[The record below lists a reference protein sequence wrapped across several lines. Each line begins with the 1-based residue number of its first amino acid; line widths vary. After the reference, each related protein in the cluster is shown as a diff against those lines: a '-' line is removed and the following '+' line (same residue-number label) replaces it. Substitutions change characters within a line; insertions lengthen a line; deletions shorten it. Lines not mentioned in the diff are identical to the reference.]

1 MVVCFVHAERAQ
13 APTNDPEIPPVILD
27 VGRSRT
33 NKKKTNRIFI
43 FGGNVQTM

>member
-27 VGRSRT
+27 VSIT
-33 NKKKTNRIFI
+33 HQQEKTNRIFI